1 MVAIEA
7 GKTKGSFWH
16 VEGNLGS
23 VLFSTGMVG
32 GHRNLDV
39 ELNLTDLTKFVFPS
53 DPDPRDFSN
62 LGYWVEALTLV
73 ARLKDG
79 SQDKY

>member
-1 MVAIEA
+1 MA
-7 GKTKGSFWH
+7 GKIKRSFWH
-16 VEGNLGS
+16 VEGNLGT
-23 VLFSTGMVG
+23 VLFSTGRVR

-62 LGYWVEALTLV
+62 LGYW
-73 ARLKDG
+73 
-79 SQDKY
+79 